1 MSSDSEVTMELVGN
15 NSEVMTPQE
24 ETQSSKRS
32 EICIGW
38 NSNTQIYNITTG
50 ITIRIL
56 QSLTSDKAQLV
67 TNNTKSNSILLMVPH
82 NNQLQP
88 AYSYS

>member
-1 MSSDSEVTMELVGN
+1 MSSDSEVAMELVGN

-24 ETQSSKRS
+24 ETQSNKIS

-38 NSNTQIYNITTG
+38 NSNTQFYNITTG
-50 ITIRIL
+50 ITVRIL

-67 TNNTKSNSILLMVPH
+67 TNNTTSNSILLMVPH
-82 NNQLQP
+82 NQQLQP